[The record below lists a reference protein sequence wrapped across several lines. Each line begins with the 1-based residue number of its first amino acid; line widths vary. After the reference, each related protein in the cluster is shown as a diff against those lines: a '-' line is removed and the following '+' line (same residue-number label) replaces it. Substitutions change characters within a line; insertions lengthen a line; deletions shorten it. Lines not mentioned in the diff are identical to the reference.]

1 MEAFNAIG
9 LKPICVLPDQRAKP
23 NKISQNFPFFKF
35 SNTKTKNIINSQN
48 PRDVLAKNIQGSLVL
63 LASVL
68 SAKVASALTYE
79 EALEQSLG
87 NNSGTDFD
95 AESVVETLV
104 NNPILVAGGVALIA
118 VPFILSQVLGGKPKA
133 FGVESA
139 KSAYAK
145 LADDPNAQLLDIRL
159 PKDVKEVG
167 SPDIRGLKKKT
178 VSVVYKGEDKPGFL
192 QKLSL
197 KFKEPENT
205 TLYILDKFDGN
216 SELVAE
222 LVTANGFKSA
232 YAIKDGAEGPRGW
245 LNSGLPWIQPSK
257 AFSFDLGGLTDAFG
271 DATESLPVTL
281 GLAAAAAGIGILTF
295 TEIETVLQLL
305 GSAALIQVVSKKL
318 LFAEDRKQTLQQVDE
333 FLTTKIAPKELVSDI
348 KQIGSALLP
357 VTVNN
362 RALPAPPNQA
372 TATPE
377 EPAAQSAPEPAVSAV
392 NDTVLKSEA
401 TATPEEPAAQ
411 SAPEPTAA
419 AVDSTV
425 LKAEAST
432 ESQPEAVS
440 VPEASSN
447 GAPEIN
453 SVPQVEAKPVSHR
466 PRALSP
472 FAAYPDFKPPS
483 SPCPSKP

>member
-23 NKISQNFPFFKF
+23 NKNSQKFHFFKF
-35 SNTKTKNIINSQN
+35 SNTKTKTKTNTINPQN
-48 PRDVLAKNIQGSLVL
+48 PSEGLAKNIHGSLVL

-68 SAKVASALTYE
+68 SAKVATALTYE

-95 AESVVETLV
+95 AESVVETIL

-118 VPFILSQVLGGKPKA
+118 VPLILSQVLGGKPKA
-133 FGVESA
+133 FGIESA

-145 LADDPNAQLLDIRL
+145 LGDDPNAQLLDIRPL
-159 PKDVKEVG
+159 KEVKEVG

-178 VSVVYKGEDKPGFL
+178 VSIVYKGEDKPGFL

-197 KFKEPENT
+197 RFKEPENT

-257 AFSFDLGGLTDAFG
+257 ALSFDFGGLTDAFS
-271 DATESLPVTL
+271 DATESLPVTI

-318 LFAEDRKQTLQQVDE
+318 LFAEDRKQTLKQVDE

-362 RALPAPPNQA
+362 RALPAPAEQA
-372 TATPE
+372 TASPE
-377 EPAAQSAPEPAVSAV
+377 EPAIQSVPEI
-392 NDTVLKSEA
+392 
-401 TATPEEPAAQ
+401 
-411 SAPEPTAA
+411 APEPTAS
-419 AVDSTV
+419 AVDDSV

-432 ESQPEAVS
+432 EPPPVPSSE
-440 VPEASSN
+440 PEASAN

-453 SVPQVEAKPVSHR
+453 PVPQIESKPVSH

-472 FAAYPDFKPPS
+472 FPAYPDFKPPS
-483 SPCPSKP
+483 SPSPSQP